1 MRVCVNVDDTV
12 VEIET
17 EAKYSPDVMDD
28 LLRRAT
34 ETLLN
39 VYAGVN
45 VIDESVAVMVGG
57 EDEDED
63 EDEGEIDGE

>member
-17 EAKYSPDVMDD
+17 ETRYSPDVMDD

-45 VIDESVAVMVGG
+45 VIDESVAVMVDG
-57 EDEDED
+57 

>member
-17 EAKYSPDVMDD
+17 ETRYSPDVMDD

-34 ETLLN
+34 KPF
-39 VYAGVN
+39 
-45 VIDESVAVMVGG
+45 
-57 EDEDED
+57 
-63 EDEGEIDGE
+63 

>member
-17 EAKYSPDVMDD
+17 ETRYSPDVMDD

-45 VIDESVAVMVGG
+45 VIDESVAVMVDG
-57 EDEDED
+57 ED

>member
-17 EAKYSPDVMDD
+17 ETKYSPDVMDD

-45 VIDESVAVMVGG
+45 VIDESVAVMVDG
-57 EDEDED
+57 